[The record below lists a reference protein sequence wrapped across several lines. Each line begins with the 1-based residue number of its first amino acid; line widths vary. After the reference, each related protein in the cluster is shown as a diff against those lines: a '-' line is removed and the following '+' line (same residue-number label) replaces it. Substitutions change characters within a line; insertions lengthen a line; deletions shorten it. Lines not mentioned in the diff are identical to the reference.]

1 MIMMMIQVRLLLE
14 KGASVEGNIDLDLD
28 ILTETPLQ
36 VIVFFMIMIIVVIIV
51 IVAIIATIIIVILT
65 ETPLQVIHRDYYFHH
80 DLHSHDS
87 GHHCHHFGLVESQ
100 NHRKGQS

>member
-1 MIMMMIQVRLLLE
+1 MKMIQVRLLLE

-36 VIVFFMIMIIVVIIV
+36 VIVIIVVIIV
-51 IVAIIATIIIVILT
+51 IAITMAIIIIVNIT
-65 ETPLQVIHRDYYFHH
+65 ETPLQMIHRDYYFHH

-87 GHHCHHFGLVESQ
+87 GHHCHHFGPPTLQLVKQ
-100 NHRKGQS
+100 MATKGG